1 VDWQAAATAL
11 DSAERDRLPIDLVAT
26 AAGAARLGQP
36 AEAVAPLANALGARS
51 RKLEAGWIVLAGGLT
66 EAQPLQP
73 GTQLDAT
80 FARLG
85 RVGLRAI
92 ALPEVRMSWDQSL

>member
-1 VDWQAAATAL
+1 MDRQAAATAL
-11 DSAERDRLPIDLVAT
+11 DSAERDRLPID
-26 AAGAARLGQP
+26 
-36 AEAVAPLANALGARS
+36 PLTRTWAHMDVVDPF
-51 RKLEAGWIVLAGGLT
+51 EMAGGLT